1 VLEKTM
7 LRLFRSL
14 CSLLILGMLLGGCDL
29 FKQVTRLPPPGP
41 TQPLVVGLLADPVIL
56 QAAPNN
62 EGMDGF
68 SRDLIKLFAKELGV
82 ELTPVVAPDYPA
94 LLDLLHAGKIHMA
107 ASLPFRSDDPAVIY
121 SPPLRETRQVIVHH
135 ASSRPISDLDRLAG
149 REIVLLTGAPQ
160 ANTLRTLQLDPP
172 PVLVELGSGDE
183 LALLTDVALRRH
195 ELVATD
201 ELHFAIAANV
211 HPDIEVALE
220 LPDKLYCGWG
230 FPASSGDL
238 LLRATRFIESIKANG
253 TLRQLNDR
261 YFGHLKRMDS
271 RDIEAFL
278 GHVRGRLTHYR
289 RAFQEAQEITGIDWR
304 LLAALSY
311 QESKW
316 DPDATSPTGV
326 RGMMMLTEE
335 TADRLGVSNRL
346 DAAESIRAGAKYLA
360 YLMDELPAE
369 VKQPDRLWLA
379 LAAYNLGMGH
389 LNGGRYF
396 APGLKRDP
404 NRWVDMK
411 EVLPLLAQPEY
422 YERLKSGRARGGEA
436 VILVENIRNY
446 YDTLSRFE
454 QIYTPSSLGDFTPS
468 KNTSRKLSA
477 NRG

>member
-1 VLEKTM
+1 M
-7 LRLFRSL
+7 LRLFRLL
-14 CSLLILGMLLGGCDL
+14 CSLLMLGALLGGCDQS
-29 FKQVTRLPPPGP
+29 KQHTRLKPPGP
-41 TQPLVVGLLADPVIL
+41 NQPLVVGLPADSVFQ
-56 QAAPNN
+56 QAAPNS

-68 SRDLIKLFAKELGV
+68 SHDLIRLFARELGADPM
-82 ELTPVVAPDYPA
+82 PVVAPDYPA
-94 LLDLLHAGKIHMA
+94 LLDMLQAGKIHMA
-107 ASLPFRSDDPAVIY
+107 AALPFRSDAPAVIY
-121 SPPLRETRQVIVHH
+121 SPPLRESRQVIVHH
-135 ASSRPISDLDRLAG
+135 ASSRPISDLDKLAG
-149 REIVLLTGAPQ
+149 REIVLLSGAPQ
-160 ANTLRTLQLDPP
+160 ANALRALQLDPP
-172 PVLVELGSGDE
+172 PVLVERAGSDE
-183 LALLTDVALRRH
+183 LGLLADLAKRRH

-201 ELHFAIAANV
+201 DLHFAIAANS
-211 HPDIEVALE
+211 HPDIEIALE
-220 LPDKLYCGWG
+220 LPDKLYGGWG
-230 FPASSGDL
+230 FPASNGEL
-238 LLRATRFIESIKANG
+238 LLRATRFIESIKSDG

-271 RDIEAFL
+271 RDIEVFL
-278 GHVRGRLTHYR
+278 GHVRARLPDYR

-304 LLAALSY
+304 LLAALGY

-316 DPDATSPTGV
+316 DPVATSPTGV

-346 DAAESIRAGAKYLA
+346 DAKESIRAGAKYLA
-360 YLMDELPAE
+360 TLMDELPGE

-389 LNGGRYF
+389 LNGGRHF

-446 YDTLSRFE
+446 YDVLSRFE
-454 QIYTPSSLGDFTPS
+454 PIHTPPSLGEFRSEKPP
-468 KNTSRKLSA
+468 KRKLSA

>member
-1 VLEKTM
+1 M

-14 CSLLILGMLLGGCDL
+14 CSLLAIGMLLGGCDL
-29 FKQVTRLPPPGP
+29 FKQFTQLKPPGP
-41 TQPLVVGLLADPVIL
+41 DQPLVVGLLADPVV
-56 QAAPNN
+56 QQVAPNS

-68 SRDLIKLFAKELGV
+68 SRDLIELFAKELGV
-82 ELTPVVAPDYPA
+82 ELKPVVAADYPA
-94 LLDLLHAGKIHMA
+94 LLDMLHSGKVHMA
-107 ASLPFRSDDPAVIY
+107 ASLPFRSDDPMVIY

-135 ASSRPISDLDRLAG
+135 ASSRPISDLDKLAG
-149 REIVLLTGAPQ
+149 REIALLPGAPQ
-160 ANTLRTLQLDPP
+160 ANTLRALRLDPP
-172 PVLVELGSGDE
+172 PLLVEHGGSDALGL
-183 LALLTDVALRRH
+183 LADVARRRH

-238 LLRATRFIESIKANG
+238 LLRATRFIDAIRSDG

-271 RDIEAFL
+271 RDIEVFL
-278 GHVRGRLTHYR
+278 GHVRGRLPHYR
-289 RAFQEAQEITGIDWR
+289 HAFQEAQEITGLDWR
-304 LLAALSY
+304 LLAALAY

-316 DPDATSPTGV
+316 DALATSPTGV

-346 DAAESIRAGAKYLA
+346 DANESILAGARYLA
-360 YLMDELPAE
+360 YLMDELPNE

-396 APGLKRDP
+396 ASSLKRDP
-404 NRWVDMK
+404 NLWVDMK
-411 EVLPLLAQPEY
+411 EVLPLLSQPEY

-446 YDTLSRFE
+446 YDALSRFE
-454 QIYTPSSLGDFTPS
+454 SIYTPPS
-468 KNTSRKLSA
+468 IGEFSPPKKTRRTLSA

>member
-1 VLEKTM
+1 M
-7 LRLFRSL
+7 LRLPRLL
-14 CSLLILGMLLGGCDL
+14 CGPLLLVFVLLAGC
-29 FKQVTRLPPPGP
+29 TRLDPPGP
-41 TQPLVVGLLADPVIL
+41 GQPLLVGMVADPVF
-56 QAAPNN
+56 QQVAPDT

-82 ELTPVVAPDYPA
+82 ELTPVVVPDYPS
-94 LLDLLHAGKIHMA
+94 LLDMLHAGKIHMA
-107 ASLPFRSDDPAVIY
+107 ASLPFRSDDPTVIY

-135 ASSRPISDLDRLAG
+135 ASSRPISELNNLAG
-149 REIVLLTGAPQ
+149 REIALLPGAPQ
-160 ANTLRTLQLDPP
+160 AHTLRALELVPP
-172 PVLVELGSGDE
+172 PILVERGGNDE
-183 LALLTDVALRRH
+183 LALLADVANRRH

-201 ELHFAIAANV
+201 ELHFAIAANS

-238 LLRATRFIESIKANG
+238 LLLATRFIESIKADG
-253 TLRQLNDR
+253 TLRRLNDL
-261 YFGHLKRMDS
+261 YFGHLRRMDS
-271 RDIEAFL
+271 RDIEVFL
-278 GHVRGRLTHYR
+278 GHVRGRLPHYR
-289 RAFQEAQEITGIDWR
+289 HAFQEAQEITGIDWR
-304 LLAALSY
+304 LLAALAY

-316 DPDATSPTGV
+316 DPLATSPTGV

-346 DAAESIRAGAKYLA
+346 DATESIRAGAKYLA
-360 YLMDELPAE
+360 YLMDELPGE
-369 VKQPDRLWLA
+369 IKQPDRLWLA

-389 LNGGRYF
+389 LNGGRHF

-404 NRWVDMK
+404 NLWVDMK
-411 EVLPLLAQPEY
+411 EVLPLLARPEY

-446 YDTLSRFE
+446 YDVLTRFE
-454 QIYTPSSLGDFTPS
+454 PFYAPARLGTNVQLQPD
-468 KNTSRKLSA
+468 KQRKLSA

>member
-1 VLEKTM
+1 M

-29 FKQVTRLPPPGP
+29 FKAPPRLKPPGP
-41 TQPLVVGLLADPVIL
+41 TQPLLVGMVADPVFQ
-56 QAAPNN
+56 QAASNSN
-62 EGMDGF
+62 GMDGF
-68 SRDLIKLFAKELGV
+68 SNDLIKLFATDLGV
-82 ELTPVVAPDYPA
+82 EPMPVVAPNHEV
-94 LLDLLHAGKIHMA
+94 LLEMLHSGKIHMA
-107 ASLPFRSDDPAVIY
+107 ASLPFRSNQPGVIY

-135 ASSRPISDLDRLAG
+135 ASSRPISGLEKLAG
-149 REIVLLTGAPQ
+149 REITLLPGALQ
-160 ANTLRTLQLDPP
+160 ANTLRALQLDPP
-172 PVLVELGSGDE
+172 PVLIGHAGGNE
-183 LALLTDVALRRH
+183 LALLADVAQRRH

-201 ELHFAIAANV
+201 ELHFAIAANS
-211 HPDIEVALE
+211 HPDIEVAIE

-230 FPASSGDL
+230 FPAGSGDL
-238 LLRATRFIESIKANG
+238 LLRATRFIGSIRADG

-271 RDIEAFL
+271 RDIGVFL
-278 GHVRGRLTHYR
+278 GHVQGRLPHYR
-289 RAFQEAQEITGIDWR
+289 RAFQEAQEITGLDWR
-304 LLAALSY
+304 LLAALGY

-316 DPDATSPTGV
+316 DPLATSPTGV

-346 DAAESIRAGAKYLA
+346 DAAESIRAGARYLA
-360 YLMDELPAE
+360 LLIDDLPAE
-369 VKQPDRLWLA
+369 VKHPDRLWLA

-389 LNGGRYF
+389 LNGGRHF

-404 NRWVDMK
+404 NLWVDMK

-446 YDTLSRFE
+446 YDVLTRFE
-454 QIYTPSSLGDFTPS
+454 PAYTPPRLLGEG
-468 KNTSRKLSA
+468 KERKLSA